1 MESSSMMTNNNNNS
15 TISPSSSTTSI
26 STSKNNDFLTLHKA
40 YIDEWLMVSFLPIL
54 KTTYDGE
61 NNFYD
66 ISNLNI
72 KNVNQ
77 KNIPFSEQL
86 FALDRQFQNLI
97 NQWEKLSRSDQQR
110 AAKIESYQ
118 QSFYTFIDRIKST
131 LEKTMVELG
140 GSLEDSNFLAA
151 AISLKEKQSKNKRL
165 TIMARS
171 RISPGGTSSTQYQHQ
186 MHLTGPI
193 SIVWNEILIIIT
205 RRVNEEV
212 VRLQTEN
219 INNNIK
225 NINNSEFN
233 ITNDIYQFNNNN
245 LTLAN
250 KLEINNQ
257 RQKLYQQALSNIVPM
272 LFEWRIMMA
281 NAQKVISEE
290 KRFKVN
296 PFIPTTVYDHN
307 SSSFISAPILI
318 STTNKTATTLLNNL
332 NNNINNNNN
341 NNNNNNSNNNNN
353 NNNSPISNSPS
364 SSSPSPS
371 SPTLTNRP
379 SFINYDNQNN
389 SNNENNINNNNN
401 ENNIGNNINN
411 NNNENSDNKFSE
423 EINISSS
430 SPPGTS
436 GMTNSTSN
444 LPTIASP
451 TSWTKAVKR
460 PAMSS
465 SGGNIPI
472 LNNLG
477 TSLNNNNNNN
487 KQQIQDNNNNN
498 NLNTINANSNGNNN
512 SSNNVNSE
520 NNNIPT
526 GGIIKQGWMKKR
538 GTKNKSWKKRYF
550 ILDMKKT
557 LRYYKDNSKI
567 PHGNNNSGG
576 NNSSNNNNCN
586 SGGIGSSN
594 NNNNNNNNG
603 LNSGSGK
610 GDQVNGNNISLP
622 IGNNPHF
629 HSSSGSGI
637 PTISPSMSSSSLENN
652 DILSSFDNLKYK
664 GSIDLYTSLV
674 VAIKPST
681 FNVNINNSGSFKED
695 NNSYFGMDIIT
706 PSRTWNFCCE
716 STKSMEDWLIVLKS
730 ANK

>member
-1 MESSSMMTNNNNNS
+1 MESSSMMMTNSNS
-15 TISPSSSTTSI
+15 TTSPTSSTTSI

-77 KNIPFSEQL
+77 RNIPFSEQL

-97 NQWEKLSRSDQQR
+97 NQWEKLSRSDHQR

-140 GSLEDSNFLAA
+140 GSLEDSNFLAT

-171 RISPGGTSSTQYQHQ
+171 RITSISPGSSTQYQHQ

-205 RRVNEEV
+205 RKVNEEIV
-212 VRLQTEN
+212 KLQTDN
-219 INNNIK
+219 INNNI
-225 NINNSEFN
+225 NNFNNSEFN

-245 LTLAN
+245 LTQAN
-250 KLEINNQ
+250 KIEINNL
-257 RQKLYQQALSNIVPM
+257 RQKLNQQALSNIVPM

-296 PFIPTTVYDHN
+296 PFTPTTVYDHN

-332 NNNINNNNN
+332 NNN
-341 NNNNNNSNNNNN
+341 NNNS
-353 NNNSPISNSPS
+353 NNSPISNSPSSS

-379 SFINYDNQNN
+379 SFINYDNNENN
-389 SNNENNINNNNN
+389 IYNNNNKNENNINSNS
-401 ENNIGNNINN
+401 
-411 NNNENSDNKFSE
+411 ENSDNNKFSE

-430 SPPGTS
+430 PPRTS
-436 GMTNSTSN
+436 GMTNSTNN

-460 PAMSS
+460 PAMNS

-477 TSLNNNNNNN
+477 TSSNNNNISNNN
-487 KQQIQDNNNNN
+487 INNRQQIQDN
-498 NLNTINANSNGNNN
+498 NLNTINANSIGNNSNN
-512 SSNNVNSE
+512 SSNSVNSE

-557 LRYYKDNSKI
+557 LRYYKDNSKT
-567 PHGNNNSGG
+567 PQG
-576 NNSSNNNNCN
+576 NNSNSNNNCN
-586 SGGIGSSN
+586 NGLSGNS
-594 NNNNNNNNG
+594 NG
-603 LNSGSGK
+603 LNSGGGSK
-610 GDQVNGNNISLP
+610 SDHQVNGNNISLP
-622 IGNNPHF
+622 INSPHF
-629 HSSSGSGI
+629 HGSGSGI
-637 PTISPSMSSSSLENN
+637 PTISSSSSPSSSLENN
-652 DILSSFDNLKYK
+652 DILSSFDHLKYK

-706 PSRTWNFCCE
+706 PSRTWNLCCE
-716 STKSMEDWLIVLKS
+716 SSKSMEDWLIVLKS

>member
-1 MESSSMMTNNNNNS
+1 MESPSTMTNNS
-15 TISPSSSTTSI
+15 TTSPSSSAI

-61 NNFYD
+61 NNFYN

-77 KNIPFSEQL
+77 RNIPFSEQL

-97 NQWEKLSRSDQQR
+97 NQWEKLSRTDQQR
-110 AAKIESYQ
+110 ASKIETYQ

-140 GSLEDSNFLAA
+140 GSLEDSNFLAT
-151 AISLKEKQSKNKRL
+151 AISLKEKQNKRL

-171 RISPGGTSSTQYQHQ
+171 RITSISPGSSTSYQHQ

-205 RRVNEEV
+205 RKVNEEIV
-212 VRLQTEN
+212 KLQTGN
-219 INNNIK
+219 INNNIS
-225 NINNSEFN
+225 NFNNSEFN

-245 LTLAN
+245 LTSTN
-250 KLEINNQ
+250 KIDINNF
-257 RQKLYQQALSNIVPM
+257 RQKLNQQALSNIIPM

-307 SSSFISAPILI
+307 SSSFISSPILI
-318 STTNKTATTLLNNL
+318 STTNKTAASLL
-332 NNNINNNNN
+332 NNINNNNN
-341 NNNNNNSNNNNN
+341 HNNT
-353 NNNSPISNSPS
+353 PISNSPSSS

-379 SFINYDNQNN
+379 SFLNYENN
-389 SNNENNINNNNN
+389 GENNINLSD
-401 ENNIGNNINN
+401 NN
-411 NNNENSDNKFSE
+411 NNNNNNNNGENNNCENKFSE

-430 SPPGTS
+430 PPRTS
-436 GMTNSTSN
+436 GMSNGTNSNNNNFPT
-444 LPTIASP
+444 TIASP

-460 PAMSS
+460 PAMNSS
-465 SGGNIPI
+465 SGSVPI
-472 LNNLG
+472 LNNNLG
-477 TSLNNNNNNN
+477 ALNNNNSNNN
-487 KQQIQDNNNNN
+487 KQIQDNI
-498 NLNTINANSNGNNN
+498 NTINANSSGNN
-512 SSNNVNSE
+512 SSNSVNSE

-557 LRYYKDNSKI
+557 LRYYKDNSKN
-567 PHGNNNSGG
+567 PHGNNNSNS
-576 NNSSNNNNCN
+576 NNSGPN
-586 SGGIGSSN
+586 G
-594 NNNNNNNNG
+594 NNG
-603 LNSGSGK
+603 LNGGGNK
-610 GDQVNGNNISLP
+610 GDQINGNNISLP
-622 IGNNPHF
+622 INSPHF
-629 HSSSGSGI
+629 HGASAAA
-637 PTISPSMSSSSLENN
+637 TTATLSSSSLSSLLDNN
-652 DILSSFDNLKYK
+652 DSVLSNFDHLKYK

-706 PSRTWNFCCE
+706 PSRTWNLCCE
-716 STKSMEDWLIVLKS
+716 SSKSMEDWLIVLKS

>member
-1 MESSSMMTNNNNNS
+1 MTGS
-15 TISPSSSTTSI
+15 TIGVPSSTSTTSI
-26 STSKNNDFLTLHKA
+26 STSRNNDFLTLHKA

-77 KNIPFSEQL
+77 RNIPFSEQL

-97 NQWEKLSRSDQQR
+97 NQWEKLSRNDQQR
-110 AAKIESYQ
+110 AAKIETYQ
-118 QSFYTFIDRIKST
+118 QSFYSFIDRIKLT

-140 GSLEDSNFLAA
+140 GSLEDSSFLAA

-171 RISPGGTSSTQYQHQ
+171 RITSISPGSSTSYQHQ

-205 RRVNEEV
+205 RKVNEEIV
-212 VRLQTEN
+212 KLQTEN
-219 INNNIK
+219 INNSVN
-225 NINNSEFN
+225 NFNNSEFN
-233 ITNDIYQFNNNN
+233 ISNDIYQFNNNN
-245 LTLAN
+245 LTVTN
-250 KLEINNQ
+250 KNEINNF
-257 RQKLYQQALSNIVPM
+257 RQKLNQQALSNIVPM
-272 LFEWRIMMA
+272 IFEWRIMMA

-296 PFIPTTVYDHN
+296 PFLPTTVYDHG
-307 SSSFISAPILI
+307 SSSFISSPILI
-318 STTNKTATTLLNNL
+318 STTNKTATTLLNNM
-332 NNNINNNNN
+332 NNNNGNINNNSNN
-341 NNNNNNSNNNNN
+341 NNNNN

-364 SSSPSPS
+364 SSSSSPSPSPSPS
-371 SPTLTNRP
+371 SPTLTNR
-379 SFINYDNQNN
+379 SHFINDYQNINDNIENNNTNNN
-389 SNNENNINNNNN
+389 SENKI
-401 ENNIGNNINN
+401 
-411 NNNENSDNKFSE
+411 SD
-423 EINISSS
+423 EINLST
-430 SPPGTS
+430 SPPRTS
-436 GMTNSTSN
+436 GGMSNSTNN

-460 PAMSS
+460 PAMNS
-465 SGGNIPI
+465 SGGNVPI

-477 TSLNNNNNNN
+477 TFPSNNKQDGNNINSINANSTFVNNNNNNN
-487 KQQIQDNNNNN
+487 NNNN
-498 NLNTINANSNGNNN
+498 INNN
-512 SSNNVNSE
+512 ISSNNVNSE

-557 LRYYKDNSKI
+557 LRYYKDNKTQ
-567 PHGNNNSGG
+567 HGNN
-576 NNSSNNNNCN
+576 
-586 SGGIGSSN
+586 GIGSTN
-594 NNNNNNNNG
+594 
-603 LNSGSGK
+603 NSGPNGGSGNGGK
-610 GDQVNGNNISLP
+610 GSDLLVNGNNISLP
-622 IGNNPHF
+622 INSPHF
-629 HSSSGSGI
+629 SSTNSSIGN
-637 PTISPSMSSSSLENN
+637 SSSSSTTNLLDNN
-652 DILSSFDNLKYK
+652 DILSSFDHLKYK

-681 FNVNINNSGSFKED
+681 CNVNINNSASFKED
-695 NNSYFGMDIIT
+695 NSSYFGMDIIT
-706 PSRTWNFCCE
+706 PSRTWNLCCE
-716 STKSMEDWLIVLKS
+716 SSKSMDDWLIVLKS